1 MRAAR
6 GVRDVGG
13 ASYRSDM
20 DVLLIPG
27 FWLDGDSW
35 QPVTEALAD
44 AGHRPHPLT
53 LPGKAPGESAEG
65 IGLRDH
71 VDAVIA
77 AMDALPQPVVLVG
90 HSGGGSIAW
99 AAADARPAA
108 VARVVFVDA
117 LPFPAGGPINDELP
131 IVGDVVPLPDWS
143 LFEPDDLVDLDDA
156 LRARFLAMAVPEP
169 ARVATDPQQL
179 HDDARFAVPVTI
191 LACEFPAAMLH
202 EAIASEAAWGAELR
216 RLHALEIVEL
226 PTGHWPQLTRPGELA
241 STVVAAVGAV

>member
-1 MRAAR
+1 
-6 GVRDVGG
+6 
-13 ASYRSDM
+13 M

-35 QPVTEALAD
+35 QPVTDALVA

-53 LPGKAPGESAEG
+53 LPGKAPGESAAG

-77 AMDALPQPVVLVG
+77 AMDALPQPLVLVG

-99 AAADARPAA
+99 AAADARPGA
-108 VARVVFVDA
+108 VARVVLVDA
-117 LPFPAGGPINDELP
+117 LPFPAGGPVNDELP
-131 IVGDVVPLPDWS
+131 VVGDAVPLPDWS
-143 LFEPDDLVDLDDA
+143 VFEPDDLVDLDDA
-156 LRARFLAMAVPEP
+156 LRARFAAIAVPEP
-169 ARVATDPQQL
+169 ARVASDPQQL

-191 LACEFPAAMLH
+191 IACEFPAATVH
-202 EAIASEAAWGAELR
+202 EVIASEAAWGAELR

-226 PTGHWPQLTRPGELA
+226 PTGHWPQLTRPAELA
-241 STVVAAVGAV
+241 SIVTSVVVATAGAA